1 MPFPW
6 RSAMS
11 QSIEFWF
18 DFASTYS
25 YVAALRVEALCEVAG
40 LKVNWKPFLLRP
52 LFTEQLGIRD
62 SPFNAFPVRGQ
73 YMWRDLERLCA
84 KYSLP
89 WCRPKAFPRNSVLSA
104 RVACVA
110 GEESWGPEFVRAVFR
125 ANFADDLEIGDAS
138 VLADVLDEMGLP
150 SKEILQRAVSPEI
163 KDRLRAHTTEAST
176 LGMFGAPTFL
186 VSGEMFF
193 GQDRLED
200 AIRWAVTR

>member
-1 MPFPW
+1 
-6 RSAMS
+6 MS

-25 YVAALRVEALCEVAG
+25 YVAALRVEALCEDAG
-40 LKVNWKPFLLRP
+40 LKVNWKPFLLGP
-52 LFTEQLGIRD
+52 LFTQQLGIRD
-62 SPFNAFPVRGQ
+62 SPFNAFPVRGR
-73 YMWRDLERLCA
+73 YMWRDIERLCA

-89 WCRPKAFPRNSVLSA
+89 WHRPKAFPRNSVLAA

-110 GEESWGPEFVRAVFR
+110 GDESWGSELVRAVFR

-138 VLADVLDEMGLP
+138 VLADVLDAMGLP

-163 KDRLRAHTTEAST
+163 KDRLRVHTTEAST

-200 AIRWAVTR
+200 AIRWAAMR

>member
-1 MPFPW
+1 MSFPW

-25 YVAALRVEALCEVAG
+25 YVAALRVEAPCEVAG
-40 LKVNWKPFLLRP
+40 LKVNWKPFLLGP
-52 LFTEQLGIRD
+52 LFTQQLGIRD

-73 YMWRDLERLCA
+73 YMWRDIERLCA

-89 WCRPKAFPRNSVLSA
+89 WCRPKTFPRNSVLSA

-110 GEESWGPEFVRAVFR
+110 AEESWGPDLIRAVFR
-125 ANFADDLEIGDAS
+125 ANFADDLEIGDPS
-138 VLADVLDEMGLP
+138 VLADVLDAMGLP

-200 AIRWAVTR
+200 AIRWAATR